1 MLAFVD
7 GADGGGDVNFHR
19 LMVVFVRGGDGLVHL
34 LNRLDALAVLV
45 VLRVLKIVLRLFEMD
60 DGVLG
65 VPGFFEL
72 DERLVHLGLRGVH
85 GLQRAG
91 EGGRGAECGGAACDK
106 EGLGVGF
113 HGGSLDG
120 EDEMESQW

>member
-1 MLAFVD
+1 MAVS
-7 GADGGGDVNFHR
+7 
-19 LMVVFVRGGDGLVHL
+19 LMVVFVRSGDGLVHL

-45 VLRVLKIVLRLFEMD
+45 VLRVLEIVFRLFEME
-60 DGVLG
+60 DGVLA

-85 GLQRAG
+85 GLQPAG
-91 EGGRGAECGGAACDK
+91 GGGRGAECGGAECDE

-120 EDEMESQW
+120 EDEMESQR